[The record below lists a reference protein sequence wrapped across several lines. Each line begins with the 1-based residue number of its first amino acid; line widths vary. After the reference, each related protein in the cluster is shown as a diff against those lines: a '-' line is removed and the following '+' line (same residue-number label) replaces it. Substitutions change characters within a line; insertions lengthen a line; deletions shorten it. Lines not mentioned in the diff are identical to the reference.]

1 MDSKVFRKVLFGC
14 CLAVT
19 PWLGIAATGKPES
32 LPVSLSIS
40 GGASKGAYEAGLNW
54 GLIAIMQRLHDG
66 RTATGAIIRPLEMA
80 SVAGT
85 SAGGINTLLSALAW
99 CSRPESA
106 GGPAN
111 RVDDNFFRNL
121 WLSVDVNRLLPD
133 RADSPSYRFD
143 DATLS
148 RADLLDS
155 AAILR
160 EQWRRPKFRQGC
172 RVPFGVVVTRVE
184 PETLT
189 VSGVDVRNQRF
200 LVPIELRVEPDGT
213 VGFYFDPGEYPEVN
227 DPAMILMP
235 TARGA
240 PSHSISDADVEAA
253 MFTTSA
259 FPMGFG
265 RKRLAYCQSTRILE
279 TDEALES
286 SAAEDADELICPAGY
301 ILNEAE
307 FADGGLFDNIPIGFA
322 RTLAES
328 RGDVPADRLPVSY
341 FYLDPGRKRYSA
353 PKPETDRRCDQ
364 PDPPAACRQLAY
376 SLEAESRVLLGAVG
390 TARTYE
396 LYRELTS
403 AEWNLNLAGLAD
415 ELAATDAV
423 NRPGFQCS
431 DVLPY
436 FDSRLDCADALRN
449 AGRLL
454 ESAYGRVETPISS
467 PFSVDKLLR
476 AGVVESCQ
484 PQDSILPLDFVA
496 TCRVDARR
504 FRRRLA
510 DALVDIVDRTGVRT
524 GNLPQRI
531 RLSALALKNDRTLR
545 VSSLGGPIT
554 GGLLGDFGAFL
565 DLKFREYDYYAGAY
579 DAVVVA
585 SDTICGQNFSRDEQ
599 RELYAKCREGVA
611 EEGFEILGIGDDPGA
626 RYVFALKARAEFGQA
641 GEMRFAYDPMPPE
654 DRDMKTIHDG
664 LIAAAL
670 AGYTEK
676 EQGATSSLVVER
688 EFFDHLREEGF
699 QPTPI
704 GDDEDTLLAQIMADP
719 DTWSYELVRRMTS
732 RMVALERQ
740 SEQIYAAREPDRT
753 KRQTANTGVM
763 GGSAFVLQTATYRY
777 PSFTFAPSTAPDHW
791 WWRNIIPYELDFDVV
806 EGDLTLTWQPT
817 WALTPRTLLG
827 IRGTVGFA
835 GGLFSSAGSNREN
848 FLGAGLDLT
857 QMGDYKV
864 ISSVGVAPTFY
875 HTFKAPEDAPQNTF
889 GGDVHIGFLN
899 NRLRLGI
906 GARDFGD
913 TANSWFLNLGLAD
926 LPGVLYW
933 LSR

>member
-1 MDSKVFRKVLFGC
+1 MGSKVFRKVFLGC
-14 CLAVT
+14 CLTVA
-19 PWLGIAATGKPES
+19 PWLGIAGTGTPES
-32 LPVSLSIS
+32 IPVSLSIS

-54 GLIAIMQRLHDG
+54 GLLAIMRRIHVEW
-66 RTATGAIIRPLEMA
+66 TGAGAMFRPLEMA

-121 WLSVDVNRLLPD
+121 WLPVDVNRLLPN
-133 RADSPSYRFD
+133 RADSPSYRDD

-160 EQWRRPKFRQGC
+160 EQWRQPKFRPGC

-184 PETLT
+184 PETLN

-200 LVPIELRVEPDGT
+200 LVPIELRVETDGT
-213 VGFYFDPGEYPEVN
+213 VGFYFDPAEYPEVN
-227 DPAMILMP
+227 DPAMILFP

-240 PSHSISDADVEAA
+240 PPHSISDADVEAA
-253 MFTTSA
+253 MLTTSA

-265 RKRLAYCQSTRILE
+265 RKRLDYCRLTLVRE
-279 TDEALES
+279 TDEDPELAV
-286 SAAEDADELICPAGY
+286 AEDADELTCPPGY
-301 ILNEAE
+301 VLNEAE
-307 FADGGLFDNIPIGFA
+307 FADGGLFDNIPLGFA
-322 RTLAES
+322 RTLAEL
-328 RGDVPADRLPVSY
+328 RGDVPADRLPVNY
-341 FYLDPGRKRYSA
+341 FYLDPGRRRYSA
-353 PKPETDRRCDQ
+353 PEPESDRRCDR
-364 PDPPAACRQLAY
+364 PDPPTACRELEY
-376 SLEAESRVLLGAVG
+376 SLGAESRVLLGAIG

-403 AEWNLNLAGLAD
+403 VQWGLNLFELAD

-423 NRPGFQCS
+423 NRPGFQCG

-454 ESAYGRVETPISS
+454 ESAYGRIETPISR

-476 AGVVESCQ
+476 AGVVEVCRPTAKPMS
-484 PQDSILPLDFVA
+484 LDFVA
-496 TCRVDARR
+496 ICRVNARR
-504 FRRRLA
+504 FRHRLA
-510 DALVDIVDRTGVRT
+510 DALVDIVDRTGIRT

-531 RLSALALKNDRTLR
+531 RLSALAIKNDRTLR

-554 GGLLGDFGAFL
+554 GELLGDFGAFL
-565 DLKFREYDYYAGAY
+565 DLKFREYDYYAGVY
-579 DAVVVA
+579 DAVMMA
-585 SDTICGQNFSRDEQ
+585 SNTICEQNFSREKQ
-599 RELYAKCREGVA
+599 RDLYATCRDGVA
-611 EEGFEILGIGDDPGA
+611 AKGFEILGIENDPRA
-626 RYVFALKARAEFGQA
+626 RYVFALKVRAEFGEA
-641 GEMRFAYDPMPPE
+641 GEMRFAWDPMPPK
-654 DRDMKTIHDG
+654 DRDMQTIHDG

-676 EQGATSSLVVER
+676 EQGATSSLAVER
-688 EFFDHLREEGF
+688 EFFDHLRDEGF

-704 GDDEDTLLAQIMADP
+704 GDDEDTLLSQIMADP

-732 RMVALERQ
+732 RSVELERQ
-740 SEQIYAAREPDRT
+740 AEEIYAAREPDRA
-753 KRQTANTGVM
+753 KRQTANTGIM
-763 GGSAFVLQTATYRY
+763 GGSAFVLQASTYRY
-777 PSFTFAPSTAPDHW
+777 PSFAFAPSTAPAHW
-791 WWRNIIPYELDFDVV
+791 WWRNIIPYELAFDVV

-864 ISSVGVAPTFY
+864 ISSVGVTPTFY
-875 HTFKAPEDAPQNTF
+875 HTIKTPEDAPQDTF
-889 GGDVHIGFLN
+889 GGDVHVGFLN
-899 NRLRLGI
+899 NRFRLGI
-906 GARDFGD
+906 GTRDFGD
-913 TANSWFLNLGLAD
+913 ISNSWFLSLGLAD
-926 LPGVLYW
+926 LPGALYW